1 MFSLVQGRYASM
13 WELKNSYN
21 LDEALMLYDLVRM
34 QNDIERIAMNRQRQE
49 GGY

>member
-1 MFSLVQGRYASM
+1 M